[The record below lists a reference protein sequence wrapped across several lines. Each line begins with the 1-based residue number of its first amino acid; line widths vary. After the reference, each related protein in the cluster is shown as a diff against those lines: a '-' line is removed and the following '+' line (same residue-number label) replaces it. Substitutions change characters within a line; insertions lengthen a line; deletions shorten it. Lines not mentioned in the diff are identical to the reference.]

1 MIKKSVYPKTIKI
14 DSIKNT
20 YTITEKLDGSNLIFA
35 KLNGA
40 WLLSK

>member
-20 YTITEKLDGSNLIFA
+20 YTITEKLDGSNLYFTIGSGFYER
-35 KLNGA
+35 N
-40 WLLSK
+40 